1 MRDPEV
7 FPAETEDKQAE
18 VAFVRECAAIS
29 LSSWTEPTDG
39 SLWPARGDTMMIYEI
54 ATLTIDPA
62 RAADFE
68 AAVAHAQPHFEAA
81 RGFVSFGLQR
91 SIEHPER
98 YRLQVGWAN
107 VEAHMVDFRESAG
120 FQAWRALA
128 GPYFVATPEVEH
140 VATVI

>member
-1 MRDPEV
+1 
-7 FPAETEDKQAE
+7 
-18 VAFVRECAAIS
+18 
-29 LSSWTEPTDG
+29 
-39 SLWPARGDTMMIYEI
+39 MIHEI

-68 AAVAHAQPHFEAA
+68 AAVAQAEPHFEAA

-98 YRLQVGWAN
+98 YRLVVGWES

-120 FQAWRALA
+120 FQAWRRLA
-128 GPYFVATPEVEH
+128 GPFFVAPPDVEH